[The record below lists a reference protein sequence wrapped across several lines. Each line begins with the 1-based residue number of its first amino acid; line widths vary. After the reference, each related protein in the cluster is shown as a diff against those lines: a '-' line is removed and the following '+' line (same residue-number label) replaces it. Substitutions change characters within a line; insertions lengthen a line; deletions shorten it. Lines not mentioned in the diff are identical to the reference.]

1 MICKLCG
8 KDFKNGKL
16 LGGHLKKEHPE
27 INKLDYLRFYH
38 YDKKMGFCL
47 ECGKEVR
54 ISFSYYNLYCSNK
67 CKHEYES
74 KHPEIFQERYEKTKQ
89 TCLKKYGVDNFFK
102 APQFQDLSKQ
112 TCLKKYG
119 VEYSFQSENNKQ
131 KSKETNLKKY
141 GAEYAIQSDLV
152 KQKSK
157 ETNLKKYGNENF
169 LKSDYYKSKKKETWV
184 KKYGVDHPW
193 KIKEIHKKSQ
203 DTNLVKYGCK
213 APLQNKEIQ
222 DLAKQTCIERYGT
235 PYTFQSDLIKEK
247 SKQTCLDLYG
257 VEYSFQSDLVKQ
269 KAKETNLEKYG
280 ADNYTKSKAYL
291 EKLPE
296 ILEKIY
302 KTKKQNHTFNTSTP
316 EEFLYSELVKK
327 FGISDILR
335 QYKSPKYPYNC
346 DFYIKSLDLYIELQ
360 GTWLHGKEPY
370 NPDSKKHQQKL
381 LEWQEKAKKS
391 KFYKNAIKIWTI
403 KDPLKRKIAL
413 ENNLNYIEVFDFE
426 TFGELKNILNFNIL

>member
-8 KDFKNGKL
+8 KDFKNGKFL
-16 LGGHLKKEHPE
+16 RGHLKKEHPE

-74 KHPEIFQERYEKTKQ
+74 RHPEIFQERNEKTKQ
-89 TCLKKYGVDNFFK
+89 TCLKKYGVENPFQSDLFK
-102 APQFQDLSKQ
+102 EKSKQ

-119 VEYSFQSENNKQ
+119 VEFSGQSENNKQ

-141 GAEYAIQSDLV
+141 GAEYAVQSDLV

-169 LKSDYYKSKKKETWV
+169 LKSDYYKSKKKETWI

-203 DTNLVKYGCK
+203 DTNLIKYGCK

-222 DLAKQTCIERYGT
+222 DLAKQTCIEKYGSE
-235 PYTFQSDLIKEK
+235 YYQQSETYLKTI
-247 SKQTCLDLYG
+247 
-257 VEYSFQSDLVKQ
+257 SDVKQ
-269 KAKETNLEKYG
+269 KMIETNKKNFG
-280 ADNYTKSKAYL
+280 AEYYQQSEIYRNA
-291 EKLPE
+291 LPE
-296 ILEKIY
+296 ILEKNY
-302 KTKKQNHTFNTSTP
+302 NTKKQNHTFNTPAP
-316 EEFLYSELVKK
+316 EKKLLKILQTK
-327 FGISDILR
+327 FGTTDIEY
-335 QYKSPKYPYNC
+335 QYKSPKYPFAC

-360 GTWLHGKEPY
+360 GSWTHGKAPFDP
-370 NPDSKKHQQKL
+370 NSKEHQIKL
-381 LEWQEKAKKS
+381 QEWQEKS
-391 KFYKNAIKIWTI
+391 QTSQFYRNAIDVWTAR
-403 KDPLKRKIAL
+403 DPLKRLTAK
-413 ENNLNYIEVFDFE
+413 ENNLNYIEVFDSKFFSE
-426 TFGELKNILNFNIL
+426 IKHLIN

>member
-8 KDFKNGKL
+8 KEFKNGKFL
-16 LGGHLKKEHPE
+16 RGHLKKEHPE
-27 INKLDYLRFYH
+27 ITKLDYLRFYH

-47 ECGKEVR
+47 ECGKEVK

-74 KHPEIFQERYEKTKQ
+74 KHPEIFQERNEKSKQ

-112 TCLKKYG
+112 TCLEKYG
-119 VEYSFQSENNKQ
+119 VEFSGQSENNKQ

-141 GAEYAIQSDLV
+141 GTEYVVQSDLV
-152 KQKSK
+152 KNKAK

-169 LKSDYYKSKKKETWV
+169 LKSDYYKSKKKETWI

-203 DTNLVKYGCK
+203 DTNLIKYGCK

-222 DLAKQTCIERYGT
+222 EKAFQTR
-235 PYTFQSDLIKEK
+235 
-247 SKQTCLDLYG
+247 
-257 VEYSFQSDLVKQ
+257 VK
-269 KAKETNLEKYG
+269 KGNV
-280 ADNYTKSKAYL
+280 
-291 EKLPE
+291 
-296 ILEKIY
+296 
-302 KTKKQNHTFNTSTP
+302 NTSSP
-316 EEFLYSELVKK
+316 EESLYLKLVDF
-327 FGISDILR
+327 FGKDDVIR

-360 GTWLHGKEPY
+360 GTWLHGNEPY
-370 NPDSKKHQQKL
+370 NPDSKEHQQKL

-403 KDPLKRKIAL
+403 KDPLKRKIATQ
-413 ENNLNYIEVFDFE
+413 NKLNYFEVFDFE
-426 TFGELKNILNFNIL
+426 TFSELKNILNFNIL